1 MCIRDSP
8 KPDLLIYLQ
17 ASPRRIYERV
27 KKRGRAYEEQISLD
41 YLENICEK
49 YSEFFFNYSE
59 SPLLVLN
66 VDDVDFVTN
75 QMDYE
80 KVRDCL
86 QRDIVGKEFINL
98 SPSFF

>member
-1 MCIRDSP
+1 MIETD
-8 KPDLLIYLQ
+8 D
-17 ASPRRIYERV
+17 
-27 KKRGRAYEEQISLD
+27 KKKVYVA
-41 YLENICEK
+41 
-49 YSEFFFNYSE
+49 
-59 SPLLVLN
+59 PN